1 MTATETKH
9 IVDTELQKGV
19 IHLDRGSDGIAILR
33 LGASTEK
40 VITLTER
47 RLDSLKEI
55 LLRLQDDTSLRGLIV
70 TGPCEEMFAVGADIS
85 LIQALEQR
93 EDGERAAAKGQSI
106 FALFEKLK
114 IPVVGAIEG
123 PCLGGGLE
131 MALGF
136 DVRVASDHPS
146 TLIGLPE
153 VKLGIVPGFGG
164 TQRLPRL
171 VGLPKALDLILK
183 GKMLKPALALRAGV
197 VDRVVSSERLVA
209 TAHQEVEGLVRKGT
223 KRPRRQLR
231 GSAHWLSRVGFL
243 RAFVRRKVMKTLR
256 HGQARFYDAPRVAL
270 ELCVDAFGLAR
281 EEGFAKE
288 ASELGK
294 LIVSPTCKA
303 LVRLYFLTERSK
315 KLGKQDGGKVVSRAQ
330 ILGGG
335 AMGGGIGGLL
345 ANKGLRVRLSDLST
359 DCLTAAKKR
368 LQKNVSKLLKR
379 RRIKRHQAVAIQDR
393 MAVGT
398 NWGDLSQVDLF
409 LEAVVEDLDVKKKLF
424 AQAVEAGLSDD
435 AIIASNTS
443 SLPLDKMAEGLPNP
457 GRVVGMHF
465 FNPPEVMPLV
475 EVIVGRNTSDQAT
488 ATICD
493 LAFRLGKFPVVVKD
507 SPGFLV
513 NRCLAPYLNEAAR
526 MMVEGCS
533 PTRLDRV
540 MLDFGLPMG
549 PARLMDEVGFDV
561 AGKVSEVLSAAFPD
575 RMEPCE
581 LFASMVRAGHLGN
594 KSGGGIYSRGG
605 REVLAMIQTDKSG
618 ELSPAE
624 IRHRLLYPMVDE
636 AYRCLAEG
644 IVESEEDLDLA
655 LVMGIGF
662 PPFTGGITEF
672 ARREG
677 LDAVLSRLEKLAST
691 HGPRFVP
698 GPELRR
704 RAHC

>member
-1 MTATETKH
+1 MTATATKH
-9 IVDTELQKGV
+9 IVDSELQEGV
-19 IHLDRGSDGIAILR
+19 VHLTRGRDGIAILR
-33 LGASTEK
+33 LGANSER

-55 LLRLQDDTSLRGLIV
+55 LLRLRDDESLRGLIV
-70 TGPCEEMFAVGADIS
+70 TGPGEGMFAVGADIS
-85 LIQALEQR
+85 LIQALEDR

-106 FALFEKLK
+106 FALFEDLRV
-114 IPVVGAIEG
+114 PVVGAIEG

-136 DVRVASDHPS
+136 DVRVASDDAT

-171 VGLPKALDLILK
+171 IGLPRALDLILK
-183 GKMLKPALALRAGV
+183 GKMLKPSLALRAGV
-197 VDRVVSSERLVA
+197 IDRVVSSERLVA
-209 TAHQEVEGLVRKGT
+209 AAHQEVEKLVSRGAKA
-223 KRPRRQLR
+223 PLRQLR
-231 GSAHWLSRVGFL
+231 GSNYWLSRVSFL
-243 RAFVRRKVMKTLR
+243 RGLVRRKVMKTLR
-256 HGQARFYDAPRVAL
+256 RGPGRFYEAPRVAL
-270 ELCVDAFGLAR
+270 GLCADAFGLRPEDGFAR
-281 EEGFAKE
+281 EAR
-288 ASELGK
+288 ELGR

-315 KLGKQDGGKVVSRAQ
+315 KLGKQDDAKAVDRAH

-335 AMGGGIGGLL
+335 AMGAGIAGLF
-345 ANKGLRVRLSDLST
+345 ASKGLRVRLSDLST
-359 DCLTAAKKR
+359 QSLTAAKKR
-368 LQKNVSKLLKR
+368 LQKILAKRLKR
-379 RRIKRHQAVAIQDR
+379 RRIRRHEAVAAQDR

-398 NWGDLSQVDLF
+398 AWGRLSQVDFF

-424 AQAVEAGLSDD
+424 AQAVEAGLPDD

-443 SLPLDKMAEGLPNP
+443 SLPLDEMAEGLPNP
-457 GRVVGMHF
+457 GRVIGMHF

-475 EVIVGRNTSDQAT
+475 EVIAGRNTSDVSLAT
-488 ATICD
+488 TCD
-493 LAFRLGKFPVVVKD
+493 LAVRLGKFPVVVKD

-533 PTRLDRV
+533 PTRLDQV
-540 MLDFGLPMG
+540 MLSFGLPMG
-549 PARLMDEVGFDV
+549 PATLMDEVGFDV
-561 AGKVSEVLSAAFPD
+561 ASKVSEVLAAGFPD

-581 LFASMVRAGHLGN
+581 LFASMVRAGHLGT
-594 KSGGGIYSRGG
+594 KSGGGINSRGG
-605 REVLAMIQTDKSG
+605 REVLAMLRSQECEEPTPDQ
-618 ELSPAE
+618 
-624 IRHRLLYPMVDE
+624 IRERLIYPMVDE
-636 AYRCLAEG
+636 AYRCLADG

-662 PPFTGGITEF
+662 PAFTGGITEF

-677 LDAVLSRLEKLAST
+677 LDRIASRLEDLAAI
-691 HGPRFVP
+691 HGPRFLP
-698 GPELRR
+698 GPELQRR
-704 RAHC
+704 PQG